1 MPYTVDRLEFEALVN
16 EAIAALPEDL
26 RGRLNNV
33 VVVVEDWADPHTVRE
48 AGVGNP
54 FALLGFYHGIPLSR
68 RGSGYGQVT
77 PDRISIYRMPILA
90 RSGSAGALRETVR
103 RVVWHELAHHFGID
117 DDRLRD
123 LGVY

>member
-1 MPYTVDRLEFEALVN
+1 MPYTVDRQEFEALVAD
-16 EAIAALPEDL
+16 AIAALPEDL
-26 RGRLNNV
+26 RGRLDNV
-33 VVVVEDWADPHTVRE
+33 VLVVEDFADRHTLRE
-48 AGVGNP
+48 AGIGNP
-54 FALLGFYHGIPLSR
+54 YELSGFYHGIPLSR

-90 RSGSAGALRETVR
+90 RSDSPKALRETVR

-123 LGVY
+123 LDVY